1 MSRETSLDRAALDY
15 TRVDVDLVRT
25 MQPARGL
32 YYGLLAFLAAVA
44 GWGAYAWSVQLRRGL
59 GVAGISWPVGW
70 GFYITLFVYW
80 VGIAHS
86 GTLISAVLFLFRVRW
101 RSSIYRSAEAV
112 TVFAVMTAGLFP
124 LIHLGRPW
132 VAYWLMPYPQM
143 GGLFPNFR
151 SPLVWD
157 VFAVSTYFTVSALFF
172 FTGMVP
178 DLAIVRDRTIGWRTR
193 LYGFLAQGWQG
204 TNMQWKHYTAAYVF
218 LAGLA
223 TPLVISVHSIV
234 SWDFAMSIL
243 PGWHTAIFP
252 PYFVAG
258 AIHSGLAM
266 VMLLVVPM
274 RRIFNLKP
282 YITAEHLA
290 SMAKMMIFT
299 GLVLGFAYGIE
310 FFIAW
315 YSNNPF
321 ERDLFFYRAFGDYA
335 WALWLLVT
343 CNVLAPALF
352 FFRRI
357 RYSIRWLVGIA
368 LLVNV
373 GMFYERFVIIVTSL
387 GRSFDPFT
395 WKVYVPR
402 WPEVSIL
409 AGSLAWFFLLFMIFA
424 KLFPV
429 VSMWEV
435 KELLP
440 VPRKEGSHA

>member
-1 MSRETSLDRAALDY
+1 MGNSATVRRRLPTY
-15 TRVDVDLVRT
+15 TTVDADLVKT
-25 MQPARGL
+25 MRPARRP
-32 YYGLLAFLAAVA
+32 YYLALLCLAAVA
-44 GWGAYAWSVQLRRGL
+44 AWGGYAWSVQLRTGL
-59 GVAGISWPVGW
+59 GVAGISSPVGW
-70 GFYITLFVYW
+70 GFYITTFVFW

-101 RSSIYRSAEAV
+101 RAAIYRSAEAV

-132 VAYWLMPYPQM
+132 VAYWLMPYKQM

-178 DLAIVRDRTIGWRTR
+178 DLAIVRDRSQGWREKV
-193 LYGFLAQGWQG
+193 YGFLAQGWQG
-204 TNMQWKHYTAAYVF
+204 TNLQWKHYTAAYVF

-234 SWDFAMSIL
+234 SWDFAMSIN

-266 VMLLVVPM
+266 VATIVIPM
-274 RRIFNLKP
+274 RRLFGLETF
-282 YITAEHLA
+282 ITREHLA
-290 SMAKMMIFT
+290 SMAKFMIMT
-299 GLVLGFAYGIE
+299 GMVLGYSYCVE

-315 YSNNPF
+315 YSNNPY

-335 WALWLLVT
+335 WALWLLVG
-343 CNVLAPALF
+343 CNVLAPSLF
-352 FFRRI
+352 FIQRV
-357 RYSIRWLVGIA
+357 RYSTPWLIGIS

-387 GRSFDPFT
+387 GRSFDPFM
-395 WKVYVPR
+395 WSVYVPR

-409 AGSLAWFFLLFMIFA
+409 AGSLAFFFLLFLLFA
-424 KLFPV
+424 KVFPV

-440 VPRKEGSHA
+440 LPSKEHRA

>member
-1 MSRETSLDRAALDY
+1 MSTTAPAQLNY
-15 TRVDVDLVRT
+15 KQVDLDLVPT
-25 MQPARGL
+25 MRPARKP
-32 YYGLLAFLAAVA
+32 YYVTLACLLAVIA
-44 GWGAYAWSVQLRRGL
+44 WGGYAWSWQLRHGL

-70 GFYITLFVYW
+70 AVYITLFVFW

-112 TVFAVMTAGLFP
+112 TVFAVLTAGLFP

-157 VFAVSTYFTVSALFF
+157 VFAVSTYLTVSAIFF

-178 DLAIVRDRTIGWRTR
+178 DLAIVRDRSRGWREKF
-193 LYGFLAQGWQG
+193 YGFFAQGWQG
-204 TNMQWKHYTAAYVF
+204 TDRQWRHYTAAYVF

-234 SWDFAMSIL
+234 SWDFAMSIV
-243 PGWHTAIFP
+243 PGWHTTIFP

-266 VMLLVVPM
+266 VMTIVIPM
-274 RRIFNLKP
+274 RRLFRLNP
-282 YITAEHLA
+282 YITGEHLA
-290 SMAKMMIFT
+290 NMAKLMILT
-299 GLVLGFAYGIE
+299 GMLLGFSYATE

-315 YSNNPF
+315 YSGNIY
-321 ERDLFFYRAFGDYA
+321 ERSIFFYRAFGHYA
-335 WALWLLVT
+335 WALWLLVAA
-343 CNVLAPALF
+343 NVGSPLLF
-352 FFRRI
+352 FIPRVRK
-357 RYSIRWLVGIA
+357 SVPWLFT
-368 LLVNV
+368 LSLFVNV
-373 GMFYERFVIIVTSL
+373 GMFFERFVIIVTSL
-387 GRSFDPFT
+387 SRDYDPFS
-395 WKVYVPR
+395 WHLYAPR
-402 WPEVSIL
+402 WPEISIL
-409 AGSLAWFFLLFMIFA
+409 AGSFAWFFLLFLLFA
-424 KLFPV
+424 KTFPV

-440 VPRKEGSHA
+440 VPGKEHA

>member
-1 MSRETSLDRAALDY
+1 MNQLNY
-15 TRVDVDLVRT
+15 TRIDADLVKT
-25 MQPARGL
+25 MQPAGRT
-32 YYGLLAFLAAVA
+32 YYVVLACLTAVVA
-44 GWGAYAWSVQLRRGL
+44 WGGYAWSVQLRRGL

-70 GFYITLFVYW
+70 GVYITLFVFW

-143 GGLFPNFR
+143 GGLSPNYR

-157 VFAVSTYFTVSALFF
+157 VFAVSTYLTVSALFF

-178 DLAIVRDRTIGWRTR
+178 DLAVVRDRSRGWREKV
-193 LYGFLAQGWQG
+193 YGLLAQGWQG
-204 TNMQWKHYTAAYVF
+204 TDRQWRHYTAAYVF

-234 SWDFAMSIL
+234 SWDFAMSIV
-243 PGWHTAIFP
+243 PGWHTTIFP

-266 VMLLVVPM
+266 VMLLVIPM
-274 RRIFNLKP
+274 RRLFGLNA
-282 YITAEHLA
+282 YITAEHLGN
-290 SMAKMMIFT
+290 MAKMMILT
-299 GLVLGFAYGIE
+299 GMLLGYSYAVE

-315 YSNNPF
+315 YSGNPY
-321 ERDLFFYRAFGDYA
+321 ERAIFFYRAFGDYA
-335 WALWLLVT
+335 WALWLLVAA
-343 CNVLAPALF
+343 NVGGPLLF
-352 FFRRI
+352 FFSRI
-357 RYSIRWLVGIA
+357 RRSTAWLFA
-368 LLVNV
+368 LCLLITV
-373 GMFYERFVIIVTSL
+373 GMFFERFVIIVTSL
-387 GRSFDPFT
+387 ARDYDPFT
-395 WKVYVPR
+395 WRLYAPR
-402 WPEVSIL
+402 WPEISIL
-409 AGSLAWFFLLFMIFA
+409 FASFAWFFLLFLLFA
-424 KLFPV
+424 KAFPV

-435 KELLP
+435 KETL
-440 VPRKEGSHA
+440 

>member
-1 MSRETSLDRAALDY
+1 MAHLTSSGETQQLNYTVVDR
-15 TRVDVDLVRT
+15 DLVCT

-32 YYGLLAFLAAVA
+32 YYGVLAFLAAVA
-44 GWGAYAWSVQLRRGL
+44 GWGGYAWSVQLKRGL
-59 GVAGISWPVGW
+59 GVAGIGWPVGW
-70 GFYITLFVYW
+70 GFYITMFVFW

-132 VAYWLMPYPQM
+132 VAYWLMPYVQM
-143 GGLFPNFR
+143 GGLMPNFR

-157 VFAVSTYFTVSALFF
+157 VFAVSTYLTVSALFF

-178 DLAIVRDRTIGWRTR
+178 DLAIVRDRSLGWRAR
-193 LYGFLAQGWQG
+193 FYGLLAQGWQG
-204 TNMQWKHYTAAYVF
+204 TDRQWRHYTAAYVF

-234 SWDFAMSIL
+234 SWDFAMSVL

-266 VMLLVVPM
+266 VMIIVIPM
-274 RRIFNLKP
+274 RRIFGLKA
-282 YITAEHLA
+282 YITAEHLGN
-290 SMAKMMIFT
+290 MAKMMILT
-299 GLVLGFAYGIE
+299 GCILGYSYVVE

-315 YSNNPF
+315 YSNNPY

-335 WALWLLVT
+335 WALWMLVV
-343 CNVLAPALF
+343 CNVAAPLLF
-352 FFRRI
+352 FLRRI
-357 RYSIRWLVGIA
+357 RYSVPWLAGLS

-387 GRSFDPFT
+387 GRSFDPYT
-395 WKVYVPR
+395 WRVYVPR

-409 AGSLAWFFLLFMIFA
+409 AGSLAWFFLLFLIFA
-424 KLFPV
+424 KWFPV

-435 KELLP
+435 KEQLP
-440 VPRKEGSHA
+440 APRKEAA

>member
-1 MSRETSLDRAALDY
+1 MQQVPSVKEGQTLDY
-15 TRVDVDLVRT
+15 TRVDADLVTT
-25 MQPARGL
+25 MQPAGRA
-32 YYGLLAFLAAVA
+32 YYIVLVLLFVLA
-44 GWGAYAWSVQLRRGL
+44 GWGGYAWAVQIREGIGL
-59 GVAGISWPVGW
+59 AGISHPVGW
-70 GFYITLFVYW
+70 GFYITTFVFW

-112 TVFAVMTAGLFP
+112 TVFALMTAGMFP

-157 VFAVSTYFTVSALFF
+157 VFAVSTYLTVSLLFF

-178 DLAIVRDRTIGWRTR
+178 DLAVVRDRSRGWRGKF
-193 LYGFLAQGWQG
+193 YGFFAQGWQG
-204 TNMQWKHYTAAYVF
+204 TDRQWRHYTAAYVF

-234 SWDFAMSIL
+234 SWDFAMSVV
-243 PGWHTAIFP
+243 PGWHTTIFP

-258 AIHSGLAM
+258 AIHSGLAL
-266 VMLLVVPM
+266 VVTMLVPM
-274 RRIFNLKP
+274 RRLFNLRA
-282 YITAEHLA
+282 YLTQEHLA
-290 SMAKMMIFT
+290 NLAKLMIVT
-299 GLVLGFAYGIE
+299 GMLLGYSYAVE

-315 YSNNPF
+315 YSNNIY
-321 ERDLFFYRAFGDYA
+321 EREIFFYRAFGDYA
-335 WALWLLVT
+335 WALWLLVA
-343 CNVLAPALF
+343 CNVGAPLLF
-352 FFRRI
+352 FFDRI
-357 RYSIRWLVGIA
+357 RHSSAWLVSLC

-373 GMFYERFVIIVTSL
+373 GMFFERFVIIVTSL
-387 GRSFDPFT
+387 SREYDPFS
-395 WKVYVPR
+395 WGLYAPR

-409 AGSLAWFFLLFMIFA
+409 LGSFALFFLLFLIFA
-424 KLFPV
+424 KIFPV

-435 KELLP
+435 KEQLP
-440 VPRKEGSHA
+440 VPREAQP

>member
-1 MSRETSLDRAALDY
+1 MSRETGVDRY
-15 TRVDVDLVRT
+15 TLNYSNIDVDLVRT
-25 MQPARGL
+25 MQPAGKL
-32 YYGLLAFLAAVA
+32 YYTVLVILAAIA
-44 GWGAYAWSVQLRRGL
+44 GWGGYAWSVQLRLGL
-59 GVAGISWPVGW
+59 GVAGITWPVGW
-70 GFYITLFVYW
+70 GFYITTFVFW

-101 RSSIYRSAEAV
+101 RSPIYRSAEAV

-124 LIHLGRPW
+124 LIHMGRPW

-157 VFAVSTYFTVSALFF
+157 VFAISTYLTVSVLFF
-172 FTGMVP
+172 VTGMAP
-178 DLAIVRDRTIGWRTR
+178 DLAIVRDRTVGWRNKV
-193 LYGFLAQGWQG
+193 YGLLAQGWQG
-204 TNMQWKHYTAAYVF
+204 TDRQWKHYTAAYVF
-218 LAGLA
+218 LAALA

-234 SWDFAMSIL
+234 SWDFAMSII

-266 VMLLVVPM
+266 VLLIVIPM
-274 RRIFNLKP
+274 RRIFNLQP
-282 YITAEHLA
+282 YITGEHLA
-290 SMAKMMIFT
+290 NMSKMLIFT
-299 GLVLGFAYGIE
+299 GLILGYAYGIE

-315 YSNNPF
+315 YSNNVY
-321 ERDLFFYRAFGDYA
+321 ERSLFFYRAFGDYA
-335 WALWLLVT
+335 WALWLLVA
-343 CNVLAPALF
+343 CNVLGPSLF
-352 FFRRI
+352 VFRRV
-357 RYSIRWLVGIA
+357 RHSIPAIVAISVF
-368 LLVNV
+368 VNV
-373 GMFYERFVIIVTSL
+373 GMFFERFVIIVTSL
-387 GRSFDPFT
+387 GHSFDPFT

-409 AGSLAWFFLLFMIFA
+409 AGSFAWFFLLFLIFA

-435 KELLP
+435 KEQLP
-440 VPRKEGSHA
+440 LPRKEDTHA